1 MKPKSTTSPAVDLAK
16 QIDAMCDHFE
26 AGWKL
31 GIRPRI
37 EDYLLAV
44 EDARRPRILRELL
57 FVELA
62 CRGRIHEQPRADEY
76 SKRFPG
82 HAELVDGVFSA
93 AQARLQ
99 WAPIKAGPDN
109 PV

>member
-16 QIDAMCDHFE
+16 QIDAVCDHFE
-26 AGWKL
+26 AAWKL
-31 GIRPRI
+31 GVRPRI
-37 EDYLLAV
+37 EDYLSAV
-44 EDARRPRILRELL
+44 EAVRRPRILRELL

-82 HAELVDGVFSA
+82 YAELVDAVFSS
-93 AQARLQ
+93 AQASTPTGGDQ
-99 WAPIKAGPDN
+99 GGP
-109 PV
+109 

>member
-37 EDYLLAV
+37 EDYLSAV

-93 AQARLQ
+93 ARDPTPTCGDQG
-99 WAPIKAGPDN
+99 GP
-109 PV
+109 